1 MVNKGYER
9 GRAFEYKMVTYFK
22 RRGYYVTRSAGSHG
36 AADLV
41 AVKKNQ
47 RPIFVQCKTG
57 AAKVDM
63 EEHNKLFHAALAAG
77 ARAIIVSKE
86 ARKPVIFKA
95 VIGIAL
101 RTGDAEVV
109 IEGME

>member
-1 MVNKGYER
+1 
-9 GRAFEYKMVTYFK
+9 
-22 RRGYYVTRSAGSHG
+22 
-36 AADLV
+36 
-41 AVKKNQ
+41 
-47 RPIFVQCKTG
+47 
-57 AAKVDM
+57 M
-63 EEHNKLFHAALAAG
+63 EEHNKLFRAALAAG

-86 ARKPVIFKA
+86 AQKPIVFKA

>member
-9 GRAFEYKMVTYFK
+9 GRAFEYKMMTYYR

-41 AVKKNQ
+41 AVKKNE
-47 RPIFVQCKTG
+47 RPIFIQCKTG
-57 AAKVDM
+57 TAKVDM
-63 EEHNKLFHAALAAG
+63 DEHNKLFRAALGAG

-86 ARKPVIFKA
+86 VREPIVFKA
-95 VIGIAL
+95 VTGIAL
-101 RTGDAEVV
+101 KTGDAEVV
-109 IEGME
+109 IDG